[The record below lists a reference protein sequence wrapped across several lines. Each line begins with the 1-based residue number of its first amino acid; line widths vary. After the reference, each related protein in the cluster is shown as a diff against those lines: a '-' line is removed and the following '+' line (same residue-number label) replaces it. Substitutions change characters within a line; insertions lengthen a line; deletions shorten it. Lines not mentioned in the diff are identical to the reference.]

1 MEWLNMIF
9 GGKLENKNQW
19 NLRRYNA
26 YDYYRNVGLEREN
39 ENILSSYTSIN
50 SDNQY
55 EINDDPSPYCQSTL
69 KSLTTGQKQI
79 CLLHADHMPVVIQ
92 GKIFINI

>member
-1 MEWLNMIF
+1 MKDKDKYVLSF
-9 GGKLENKNQW
+9 FF
-19 NLRRYNA
+19 
-26 YDYYRNVGLEREN
+26 RNIGLEREN

-69 KSLTTGQKQI
+69 KSLTTGQQQI

-92 GKIFINI
+92 GKIFILI